1 MKKQTLWLKRS
12 VLVGVALV
20 MGTQLAL
27 AQSITVKDIDSA
39 GLPPGMVRMSSNEN
53 PMGPSSKAV
62 EAVMKYIHN
71 SNRYSWYELDENGN
85 PKSLNPG
92 TLLAKALAKVD
103 GVALPIN
110 FNPRSDE
117 TPYFFAAGSG
127 RILKLLSIAY
137 LSRGDGEVIEAEIA
151 YGDISEEAEE
161 LNERGIPT
169 NVIRVP
175 MTKDYRHDLDAMLK
189 AITPKTSL
197 VVITNPNNP
206 TGTLLT
212 YKELD
217 NFVNA
222 APKHVVIVID
232 EAYIHFVDDPDYQKY
247 SAIPLALTNDNVIV
261 VRTFSKVYGIRGILL
276 GYSVAS
282 SKINERMSI
291 FNTGRASALAQIAGT
306 AAVEDQE
313 HFQKSRQAVLDSK
326 KLMYEAFDELDLEYI
341 PSQSSFV
348 LVNVG
353 RDSQNVRNEMWK
365 RRVSISTRGSQHM
378 EGWIRISAGTSD
390 ETEVFLSTLKTVL
403 TKVL

>member
-1 MKKQTLWLKRS
+1 MKKQIRWLKGLI
-12 VLVGVALV
+12 VIGVALV
-20 MGTQLAL
+20 MGTHLAL
-27 AQSITVKDIDSA
+27 AQSVMVKDIDSA
-39 GLPPGMVRMSSNEN
+39 GLPPGMVRMSTNEN
-53 PMGPSSKAV
+53 PVGPSSKAV
-62 EAVMKYIHN
+62 EAVMKYVHN
-71 SNRYSWYELDENGN
+71 SNRYGWYELDENGT

-103 GVALPIN
+103 GVALPKN
-110 FNPRSDE
+110 FNPRRDE

-137 LSRGDGEVIEAEIA
+137 LSRGGGEVIEAEVA

-212 YKELD
+212 YHELE
-217 NFVNA
+217 NFVSA

-261 VRTFSKVYGIRGILL
+261 VRTFSKVYGIRSILL

-282 SKINERMSI
+282 SRINERMSI
-291 FNTGRASALAQIAGT
+291 YNTGRASALAQIAGT

-313 HFQKSRQAVLDSK
+313 HFHKSRQAVLDSK
-326 KLMYEAFDELDLEYI
+326 KLMYEAFDEMGLEYI

-348 LVNVG
+348 LVNVD
-353 RDSQNVRNEMWK
+353 RDSQTVRNEMWK
-365 RRVSISTRGSQHM
+365 RRVSISTRGSRHM
-378 EGWIRISAGTSD
+378 GGWIRISAGTRD